1 MRSLVVLAL
10 ALSASSLVGC
20 GTTLRGRVDA
30 CAARPSLGCSS
41 AFARLAAEDR
51 DAAVDAYR
59 RMAARMVATCER
71 LKATALASGE
81 PEGASLRELTNDAF
95 VCLRVAA
102 LQLGAAGVEAGRIAM
117 RESSLAPDA
126 IPADWDAGVATLTFL
141 CGPGASAGVGNDSYR
156 MVRSTGASEEAC
168 LMLGD
173 IEHAAGSEGSARELY
188 GASCRHSWG
197 ADAGRVR
204 GCVTQAPSRS
214 ESRWFVPAVRLV
226 GARAMAASL
235 GGDVEARRGALGR
248 IVSLAGGGLS
258 EPLDAVRRD
267 AETRLSELPPAAAL
281 AATLAAPPAADESAA
296 ATAASAA
303 AAAPVQGD
311 HAMPPPGHACAGT
324 WSGSRPDSGGR
335 PMSLTL
341 RVFRNEG
348 VPSACGSYE
357 QRFRDGS
364 VSTWG
369 LFHCSWEEGRM
380 RTSARGM
387 SRNEGREPQPLEDL
401 RVQAE
406 CRASAVSLE
415 TTSVPEEGDDS
426 PPRVRTQR
434 LRRRR

>member
-1 MRSLVVLAL
+1 MRSLFVLAL

-41 AFARLAAEDR
+41 AIARLAAEDR
-51 DAAVDAYR
+51 GAAVDAYR
-59 RMAARMVATCER
+59 RMAAQMVATCDG

-102 LQLGAAGVEAGRIAM
+102 LQLGAVGVEAGRIAM
-117 RESSLAPDA
+117 RESSLAPEA

-141 CGPGASAGVGNDSYR
+141 CGHGASAGVGNDSYR

-173 IEHAAGSEGSARELY
+173 IEHAAGSEESAREFY

-197 ADAGRVR
+197 DDAGRVR

-226 GARAMAASL
+226 GARAMVAGL
-235 GGDVEARRGALGR
+235 GGGDDVEARRGALGR

-267 AETRLSELPPAAAL
+267 AEARLSELPPAAPP
-281 AATLAAPPAADESAA
+281 AAPPTADESAA

-303 AAAPVQGD
+303 AAAPAQGD

-324 WSGSRPDSGGR
+324 WVGSRPDSGGR
-335 PMSLTL
+335 PMAVTL
-341 RVFRNEG
+341 RVYRNEG
-348 VPSACGSYE
+348 VPTACGVYE
-357 QRFRDGS
+357 LRLRDGS
-364 VSTWG
+364 VHSWG
-369 LFHCSWEEGRM
+369 LFHCSWQEGRM

-387 SRNEGREPQPLEDL
+387 SRNEGREPQPLVDL

-406 CRASAVSLE
+406 CRASEVSLE

-426 PPRVRTQR
+426 PPRVHTQR